1 MANWANYDIAIS
13 CTEGGGWNFEP
24 ANSKMQWPI
33 YLAGIGYK
41 SCQSIKNLSEFTS
54 GWHLFTGTYDGFTS
68 KLYIDGELQSSVTS
82 GATAKTAIGYAA
94 SNSIFIGA
102 EAAGS
107 ATTPTSPYF
116 SGNIADIK
124 IYSTALSAEDILAEY
139 NRKAAIDKNGNLFTG
154 EIIETA
160 GAPTKIDKN
169 SFIDSN
175 LFATTMTL
183 EDGSLW
189 VPICVHYVPDGLFT
203 GSSKT
208 FY

>member
-1 MANWANYDIAIS
+1 MGD
-13 CTEGGGWNFEP
+13 F
-24 ANSKMQWPI
+24 
-33 YLAGIGYK
+33 
-41 SCQSIKNLSEFTS
+41 
-54 GWHLFTGTYDGFTS
+54 
-68 KLYIDGELQSSVTS
+68 
-82 GATAKTAIGYAA
+82 
-94 SNSIFIGA
+94 
-102 EAAGS
+102 
-107 ATTPTSPYF
+107 
-116 SGNIADIK
+116 K

-160 GAPTKIDKN
+160 GSATKIDKN

-208 FY
+208 FYYTGRNIWENFGAINDLKRPEND